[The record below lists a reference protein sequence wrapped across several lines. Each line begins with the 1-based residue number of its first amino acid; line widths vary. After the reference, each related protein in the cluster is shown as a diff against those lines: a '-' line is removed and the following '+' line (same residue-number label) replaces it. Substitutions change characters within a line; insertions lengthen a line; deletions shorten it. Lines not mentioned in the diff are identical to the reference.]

1 MPARLTLQSKP
12 LRLSFRKASWLCP
25 RNPLP
30 ARRWYTAQARS
41 ACEAQS
47 FAYTWLTKTPDE
59 IVPDDVLASL
69 RPIPA
74 SLAESGHIPILL
86 VTPSFA
92 PWVDPASPFLEQ
104 CVNRFLSDTP
114 NARSLSP
121 FHAVAAII
129 DRLPDV
135 RGQPGDAL
143 ISGQGQA
150 QSDSEGI
157 SLLFVKAENVQ
168 GKATE
173 TRRIRSSGTEEP
185 AFVFSVN
192 TNAPDRPAHEVGLR
206 LANTIFINGNENTL
220 FGMRWTY
227 NATSSRLALDQYLN
241 LSNCII
247 ISSAN
252 SVHNA
257 LRFPLYPVSR
267 RRKVISGMGN
277 ILRQVAKSADDAQSN
292 VPMPAS
298 SELERELPR
307 YIDEHGIVDQRVSV
321 WALVETPEMD
331 VPTEAGSFQD
341 RVSHSLRAGGKLHHV
356 MSGGG
361 GWGKKQGLLSLDPEI
376 SFSEAT
382 NREELLTVDQ
392 LFEPGAESADPTLG
406 LPPFLSKGFGEDLST
421 LSQTAKPGDY
431 VQFFV
436 GVEPSEDQDKRP
448 DIAKPQEGSISC
460 QFGVVTGIPEVQTI
474 DGQQKDLVIIPNY
487 FGALSEKAIT
497 YQQPIMDVQANEQ
510 VFESGTK
517 LNVPGCRVELTLA

>member
-1 MPARLTLQSKP
+1 M
-12 LRLSFRKASWLCP
+12 
-25 RNPLP
+25 
-30 ARRWYTAQARS
+30 
-41 ACEAQS
+41 
-47 FAYTWLTKTPDE
+47 
-59 IVPDDVLASL
+59 LASL
-69 RPIPA
+69 PPIPA
-74 SLAESGHIPILL
+74 SLAESGHIPILF

-92 PWVDPASPFLEQ
+92 PWIDPASPFLEQ

-114 NARSLSP
+114 NARSLGP

-135 RGQPGDAL
+135 RGQSGAAL
-143 ISGQGQA
+143 ISCQGQA

-157 SLLFVKAENVQ
+157 SLLFVKAENVH
-168 GKATE
+168 GKAAE
-173 TRRIRSSGTEEP
+173 SRRIRGSGTEEP
-185 AFVFSVN
+185 ALLFSVN
-192 TNAPDRPAHEVGLR
+192 TNVPDRPAHEVGLR

-220 FGMRWTY
+220 FGMQWTY

-241 LSNCII
+241 LSHCII
-247 ISSAN
+247 TSSAN
-252 SVHNA
+252 SVHNT

-321 WALVETPEMD
+321 WALVETPEMN
-331 VPTEAGSFQD
+331 VPVEAGSFQD

-382 NREELLTVDQ
+382 NREGLLTVDQ

-448 DIAKPQEGSISC
+448 DIAKPHGGSISC
-460 QFGVVTGIPEVQTI
+460 QFGVVTGIPEVETI
-474 DGQQKDLVIIPNY
+474 DGQQKDLVVLPNY

-497 YQQPIMDVQANEQ
+497 YQQPIMDFQANEQ

>member
-1 MPARLTLQSKP
+1 MLA
-12 LRLSFRKASWLCP
+12 
-25 RNPLP
+25 NLP
-30 ARRWYTAQARS
+30 
-41 ACEAQS
+41 
-47 FAYTWLTKTPDE
+47 
-59 IVPDDVLASL
+59 
-69 RPIPA
+69 PIPA
-74 SLAESGHIPILL
+74 SLAESGHIPIFL
-86 VTPSFA
+86 VTPTFA
-92 PWVDPASPFLEQ
+92 PWIDPASSFLEQ
-104 CVNRFLSDTP
+104 CVNRFLCDTP

-121 FHAVAAII
+121 FHAVVAII

-135 RGQPGDAL
+135 RGQSRDAL
-143 ISGQGQA
+143 ISGRGQA

-168 GKATE
+168 GKAAE
-173 TRRIRSSGTEEP
+173 TRHFRSSGTEEP
-185 AFVFSVN
+185 ALVFSVN

-227 NATSSRLALDQYLN
+227 NATSSRLALDQYVN

-247 ISSAN
+247 TSSVN
-252 SVHNA
+252 SVLNT

-331 VPTEAGSFQD
+331 VPVEAGSFQD

-376 SFSEAT
+376 SFSEA

-392 LFEPGAESADPTLG
+392 LFEPGAENADPTPD
-406 LPPFLSKGFGEDLST
+406 LPPFLAKGFGEDLST

-436 GVEPSEDQDKRP
+436 GVEPSEDQDKHP
-448 DIAKPQEGSISC
+448 DIAKPREGSISC
-460 QFGVVTGIPEVQTI
+460 QFGVVTGIPEIQRI
-474 DGQQKDLVIIPNY
+474 DGQQKDLVVLPNC

-497 YQQPIMDVQANEQ
+497 YQQPIMDAQANEQ